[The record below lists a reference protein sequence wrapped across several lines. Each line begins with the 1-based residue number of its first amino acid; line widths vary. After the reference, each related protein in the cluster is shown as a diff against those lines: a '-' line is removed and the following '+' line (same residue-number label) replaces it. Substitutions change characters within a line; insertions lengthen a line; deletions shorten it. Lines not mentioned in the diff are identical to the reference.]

1 MKIVPAILAESVQD
15 FLLRLRQAESF
26 TDYVQIDIM
35 DGVFVPS
42 RSFPAAEI
50 TGIDTTLY
58 FEIHLMVKH
67 PSALMSCIDN
77 PHLKKVIFH
86 VESDVKHLDLVSQL
100 KKRGIEAGL
109 AVNPETEIDEFGAIA
124 ESVGT
129 LLFLTVDPGRY
140 GSLFKPGVLKKIS
153 QARDIFKNKTIAADG
168 GVSIDNLKLFLDTGV
183 DYVCVGSRI
192 FLNNNPAE
200 SYRRFTNRLAELE
213 AVSPSMQK
221 EGYQ

>member
-50 TGIDTTLY
+50 TGIDTTLN

-67 PSALMSCIDN
+67 PSALMICIDN

-86 VESDVKHLDLVSQL
+86 MESDVKHLDLVSQL
-100 KKRGIEAGL
+100 RKRGIEAGL
-109 AVNPETEIDEFGAIA
+109 AVNPETEIYEFGAIA

-140 GSLFKPGVLKKIS
+140 GSLFKPDVLKKITE
-153 QARDIFKNKTIAADG
+153 ARDIFKNKTIAADG
-168 GVSIDNLKLFLDTGV
+168 GVSIENLKLFFDTGV

-200 SYRRFTNRLAELE
+200 SYRRFTNRLGELE
-213 AVSPSMQK
+213 AGPPGPQK
-221 EGYQ
+221 EGYK